1 MNDDYEIRP
10 FRPGDEES
18 LLETYA
24 EVFGGRGRTRAEWAW
39 AFERNPAGR
48 RVWVA
53 THGGRVVAQYAA
65 LPARM
70 RVGGRDC
77 TGLQVV
83 DSMVHPAHRSGARQ
97 PGLFVR
103 TARAFVEACGG
114 PEREPLHYGWP
125 VERAWRVGRR
135 LLDYEVVRAQNAM
148 VADLDGLIGGRAGG
162 ALPAGVRAVRSF
174 GPRFDGLGFRCAA
187 RVGATALRSGAWLD
201 WRFAD
206 HPARAYRALALEQ
219 HAGLPGSAEAGEPA
233 GLAVWTRADLG
244 IPDLALLVEWLV
256 PEGDVEAG
264 AALLEAVALEA
275 RAAGLRTL
283 ALWCPE
289 WSAWCAELQERGFL
303 VQPTDYLTTARSWWR
318 AADLPWL
325 RDHWW
330 YQLSDTDLV

>member
-1 MNDDYEIRP
+1 
-10 FRPGDEES
+10 
-18 LLETYA
+18 
-24 EVFGGRGRTRAEWAW
+24 
-39 AFERNPAGR
+39 
-48 RVWVA
+48 VWVA
-53 THGGRVVAQYAA
+53 TFRGEVVAQYAA
-65 LPARM
+65 LPAHL
-70 RVGGRDC
+70 VVDGRDC

-83 DSMVHPAHRSGARQ
+83 DSMVHPAHRSGAPQ
-97 PGLFVR
+97 PGLFVL
-103 TARAFVEACGG
+103 TARAFFEACGG
-114 PEREPLHYGWP
+114 PDRDPIHYGWP

-148 VADLDGLIGGRAGG
+148 VADLDGLLAGRAGG
-162 ALPAGVRAVRSF
+162 ELPAGVRAVHRF
-174 GPRFDGLGFRCAA
+174 GPRFDGLGLSCAA

-206 HPARAYRALALEQ
+206 HPGRGYRALALE
-219 HAGLPGSAEAGEPA
+219 GGSGGGQGDGEPA
-233 GLAVWTRADLG
+233 GLAVWTRAELG

-289 WSAWCAELQERGFL
+289 WSLGCADLQERGFL

-318 AADLPWL
+318 SADLPWL

-330 YQLSDTDLV
+330 YQLADTDLV